1 MKRMESQAFNHEEPR
16 VYLPTRRVGF
26 LARLTY
32 FVHSPQKERLAPPLN
47 LLCTQ
52 FVLSRQLCQG
62 VLQNP

>member
-26 LARLTY
+26 WA
-32 FVHSPQKERLAPPLN
+32 RLAPPLN

-62 VLQNP
+62 VLENP